1 MAIKIQGTTIIN
13 DQTAYIDLA
22 GTTAIKVPVGAD
34 LERPAGV
41 TGQIRYNSTAAAFEG
56 FGGAGWGSIGG
67 SANPT
72 LEAIASGTLPN
83 GVPVVINPDGTVSAV
98 SVVVGL
104 SSSEAV
110 VFESASASYIS
121 ATFDS
126 FNNKVVIAY
135 QDAGNSNFGT
145 AIVGTVSGT
154 SISFGTPVVFESAF
168 TFSTSVTFD
177 SNSNKVVIAYRDF
190 GNSGFGTARVGTVS
204 GTSISFGTTVVF
216 ESANTDQISATFDS
230 FNNKVV
236 IAYYDGGNSGFGTAI
251 VGTVSGT
258 SISFGTPVVFESAG
272 TVFISTT
279 FDSSNNKVVIAYYDA
294 GNSGFGTAVVGT
306 VSGTSISFGTPVV
319 FESAN
324 TTYISATFDSFNNKV
339 VIAYKDA
346 GNSNFGTA
354 IVGTVSGTSIS
365 FGTTVVFE
373 SATTDQ
379 ISAVFDSFNNK
390 VVVAYYDGG
399 NSNFGTA
406 VVGTVSGTSISFGT
420 AVVFESA
427 TAIYTAATFDSNS
440 NKVVI
445 AYRDGGNSSFGTA
458 AAITIELATNL
469 TTENYIGFSAG
480 AYADATTATVQLIGA
495 INNVQLGLT
504 AGQQYFV
511 TGTGALA
518 ETPGNPE
525 VYAGLAVSS
534 TKLIVKR

>member
-83 GVPVVINPDGTVSAV
+83 GVPVVINADGTVSA
-98 SVVVGL
+98 VGL

-110 VFESASASYIS
+110 VFESAGTSWIS
-121 ATFDS
+121 DTFDS
-126 FNNKVVIAY
+126 FNNKVV
-135 QDAGNSNFGT
+135 
-145 AIVGTVSGT
+145 V
-154 SISFGTPVVFESAF
+154 
-168 TFSTSVTFD
+168 
-177 SNSNKVVIAYRDF
+177 
-190 GNSGFGTARVGTVS
+190 
-204 GTSISFGTTVVF
+204 
-216 ESANTDQISATFDS
+216 
-230 FNNKVV
+230 
-236 IAYYDGGNSGFGTAI
+236 AYYDS
-251 VGTVSGT
+251 
-258 SISFGTPVVFESAG
+258 
-272 TVFISTT
+272 
-279 FDSSNNKVVIAYYDA
+279 Y
-294 GNSGFGTAVVGT
+294 NSGFGTAVVGT

-319 FESAN
+319 FASVPTN
-324 TTYISATFDSFNNKV
+324 YILSTFDSFNNKV
-339 VIAYKDA
+339 VIAYTDV
-346 GNSNFGTA
+346 GNSRFGTA
-354 IVGTVSGTSIS
+354 VVGTVSGTSIS

-373 SATTDQ
+373 SATTSH
-379 ISAVFDSFNNK
+379 ISATFDSFNNK
-390 VVVAYYDGG
+390 VVIAYRDEGNNSRFGTAVVGTVNGTSISFGTAVVFESASTYFISATFDSNSNKVVIAYRDDG
-399 NSNFGTA
+399 NSGFGTA

-420 AVVFESA
+420 TVVFESA
-427 TAIYTAATFDSNS
+427 TANYISATFDSNSNKVVIAYSDNGNSYFGTAIVGTVSGTSISFGTPVVFASAGTDRISATFDSFNNKVVIAYRDVGNSSFGTAVVGTVSGTSISFGTPVVFESATTYFISATFDSNS

-445 AYRDGGNSSFGTA
+445 AYRDDGNSGFGTA
-458 AAITIELATNL
+458 ISIDSLSAAGTNL

-495 INNVQLGLT
+495 INGVQLGLT

-511 TGTGALA
+511 TGNGTLA
-518 ETPGNPE
+518 ETPSNPE
-525 VYAGLAVSS
+525 VYAGVAVSS